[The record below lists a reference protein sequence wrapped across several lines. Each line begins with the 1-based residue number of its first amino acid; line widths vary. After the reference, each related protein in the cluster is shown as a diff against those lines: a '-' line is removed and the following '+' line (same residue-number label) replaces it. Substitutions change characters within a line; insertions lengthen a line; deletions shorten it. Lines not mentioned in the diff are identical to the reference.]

1 MDRVTTNPI
10 SRASLPP
17 EKGFARKRPQNCFIE
32 RVGSSN
38 EGTAG
43 KCSSGLRWAWR
54 HHGQG
59 VTWDSK
65 RRLLFCVVRNPW
77 VWVCYGRGGG
87 HVEYVEGD
95 GHVQRLDQAD
105 GIFPSWGEALRGE
118 SLTTLCKSG
127 KSDYLY
133 LLFTPPPAFCKVLN
147 LKCKGV
153 TFFWRYWGGIKDN
166 SEVIKASPGQGCA
179 CVLPAVGFPEPP

>member
-1 MDRVTTNPI
+1 MDRVTMNPI

-17 EKGFARKRPQNCFIE
+17 GKGFARKRPQNCFIE

-54 HHGQG
+54 HHGQR

-65 RRLLFCVVRNPW
+65 RRLSFCVVRNPW
-77 VWVCYGRGGG
+77 VWVCYGRGAG
-87 HVEYVEGD
+87 HVEYVEGVD
-95 GHVQRLDQAD
+95 HVQRLDQAD
-105 GIFPSWGEALRGE
+105 GIFPSRGEALRGE
-118 SLTTLCKSG
+118 SLTRLCKSG

-133 LLFTPPPAFCKVLN
+133 LLVTP
-147 LKCKGV
+147 
-153 TFFWRYWGGIKDN
+153 
-166 SEVIKASPGQGCA
+166 
-179 CVLPAVGFPEPP
+179 LPQHSAKS